1 MRGARCRRVK
11 LYITEKTEMRF
22 ASIFTALAVIAA
34 PALAQQGGMQGIQGM
49 DHGQMAGM
57 NHDDMAKMMAGNP
70 YAQSEMD
77 MHQKMMAAK
86 QGDAAEM
93 WTRKMIE
100 HHRGAV
106 SMSRVAIRD
115 AKDADVKQMAQMTIT
130 KQEKDIAELQGW
142 LRKHG
147 KRPQ

>member
-1 MRGARCRRVK
+1 
-11 LYITEKTEMRF
+11 MRF
-22 ASIFTALAVIAA
+22 APIFAALAVIAT
-34 PALAQQGGMQGIQGM
+34 PALAQQGGMQGM

-57 NHDDMAKMMAGNP
+57 NHDDMSKMMAGNP

-106 SMSRVAIRD
+106 AMSRIAVRD
-115 AKDADVKQMAQMTIT
+115 AKDPEIKQMAQMTIT
-130 KQEKDIAELQGW
+130 KQEKDIAELQSW

>member
-1 MRGARCRRVK
+1 
-11 LYITEKTEMRF
+11 MRF
-22 ASIFTALAVIAA
+22 APTLAALALLAT
-34 PALAQQGGMQGIQGM
+34 PALAQQSGGMQGM

-57 NHDDMAKMMAGNP
+57 NHDKMAGMMAGNP
-70 YAQSEMD
+70 YGQAEMD

-106 SMSRVAIRD
+106 AMSRVALRV
-115 AKDADVKQMAQMTIT
+115 ANDADTKRMAQMGIAE
-130 KQEKDIAELQGW
+130 QEKSIAELQGW

>member
-1 MRGARCRRVK
+1 
-11 LYITEKTEMRF
+11 MRF
-22 ASIFTALAVIAA
+22 APIFAALAVIAT
-34 PALAQQGGMQGIQGM
+34 PALAQQGGMQGMQGM

-86 QGDAAEM
+86 EGDAAEM
-93 WTRKMIE
+93 WTRKMID

-147 KRPQ
+147 KRPE

>member
-1 MRGARCRRVK
+1 
-11 LYITEKTEMRF
+11 MRF
-22 ASIFTALAVIAA
+22 APTLAALALIAT
-34 PALAQQGGMQGIQGM
+34 PALAQQGGGMQGM
-49 DHGQMAGM
+49 DHGSMQGM
-57 NHDDMAKMMAGNP
+57 NHDDMSKMMAGNP
-70 YAQSEMD
+70 YGQAEMD

-100 HHRGAV
+100 HHRGAIA
-106 SMSRVAIRD
+106 MSRVAVREASD
-115 AKDADVKQMAQMTIT
+115 AETKRTAQMTIT
-130 KQEKDIAELQGW
+130 KQEKDIAELQAW

>member
-1 MRGARCRRVK
+1 MRT
-11 LYITEKTEMRF
+11 LLILF
-22 ASIFTALAVIAA
+22 AVTLAAT
-34 PALAQQGGMQGIQGM
+34 PALAQQGGMQGM
-49 DHGQMAGM
+49 DHSQMGGM
-57 NHDDMAKMMAGNP
+57 NHADMGKMMAGNP

-86 QGDAAEM
+86 EGDAAEM

-100 HHRGAV
+100 HHRGAIA
-106 SMSRVAIRD
+106 MSRVAVRD
-115 AKDADVKQMAQMTIT
+115 AKDAQTREMAQMTIT
-130 KQEKDIAELQGW
+130 KQDKDIAELQAW

>member
-1 MRGARCRRVK
+1 
-11 LYITEKTEMRF
+11 MRF
-22 ASIFTALAVIAA
+22 APTLAALALIAT
-34 PALAQQGGMQGIQGM
+34 PALAQQGGGMQGM
-49 DHGQMAGM
+49 DHGSMQGM
-57 NHDDMAKMMAGNP
+57 NHDDMSRMMAGNP
-70 YAQSEMD
+70 YGQAEMD

-100 HHRGAV
+100 HHRGAIA
-106 SMSRVAIRD
+106 MSRVAGREAGD
-115 AKDADVKQMAQMTIT
+115 AETKRRAQMTIT
-130 KQEKDIAELQGW
+130 KQEKDIAELQAW